1 MDDGAPAS
9 VLRPPSSVLR
19 HVRALA
25 EGIGPRGSTTSGE
38 AQAADYARRALE
50 NAGLQAWVEPF
61 TSARSAWWP
70 AALAAVLSLIAEGI
84 FWFGGQTG
92 AWVAAGLQALAFVSG
107 LLELN
112 FVTNPLRW
120 VLPKGPSQ
128 NVVAVIPPSG
138 PVERQVV
145 LVGHLDSHRTPF
157 IFGSTTRLRAF
168 RLLTILGLLSF
179 IANLGLYVLVAITS
193 DRTWAPWTLGPAFIL
208 LLVVLMTLQ
217 ADFTPYT
224 PGANDNASGAALVMA
239 LVERL
244 TRRPL
249 SRTRVWAV
257 CSGCEEVGCYG
268 AAAFVARH
276 RQELEGACFLVID
289 SVGGG
294 DLCYITREAMS
305 LPYHSDPGLI
315 ALAGEIARRR
325 PELGAQPRVFTAAYT
340 EGAIGVKAGLR
351 TLTLLGLTPDGFVPN
366 WHRLTDTPD
375 RVDPAM
381 LARTEA
387 FVWELLQ
394 AIDRGE

>member
-1 MDDGAPAS
+1 M
-9 VLRPPSSVLR
+9 
-19 HVRALA
+19 RALA
-25 EGIGPRGSTTSGE
+25 QGIGPRGSTTPGE

-50 NAGLQAWVEPF
+50 SAGLQAWVEPF

-92 AWVAAGLQALAFVSG
+92 VWVAAGLQALAFVSG

-112 FVTNPLRW
+112 FVPNPLRW

-128 NVVAVIPPSG
+128 NVIAIILPSG
-138 PVERQVV
+138 PIERQVV
-145 LVGHLDSHRTPF
+145 LIGHLDSHRTPF
-157 IFGSTTRLRAF
+157 IFGSTARLRAF

-179 IANLGLYVLVAITS
+179 IANLGLYIVVALTG
-193 DRTWAPWTLGPAFIL
+193 DRMWAPWTLGPAFIL

-239 LVERL
+239 LAERL

-268 AAAFVARH
+268 AAA
-276 RQELEGACFLVID
+276 
-289 SVGGG
+289 
-294 DLCYITREAMS
+294 
-305 LPYHSDPGLI
+305 
-315 ALAGEIARRR
+315 
-325 PELGAQPRVFTAAYT
+325 
-340 EGAIGVKAGLR
+340 
-351 TLTLLGLTPDGFVPN
+351 
-366 WHRLTDTPD
+366 
-375 RVDPAM
+375 
-381 LARTEA
+381 
-387 FVWELLQ
+387 
-394 AIDRGE
+394 